1 MDLRLHCRSRGYVP
15 AGVMGL
21 ALIIAGILSPT
32 ALATSITDVW
42 APTTSDTTEVNLYQ
56 VYNSIFATSY
66 ASSNAIPQVSPDEIF
81 NLLGGAAV
89 VTAQARYAGLGQQ
102 FGYYQ
107 PTDSSGPIIY
117 TQEFNIQDPNSGSPL
132 AGFSTVISPTGDFGF
147 YDLVGGVY
155 WHSQASL
162 NPNGEDHMV
171 TLATADPNTFL
182 LAFEDLPFALS
193 DRDFN
198 DLVIEVTVRP
208 GNIVPE
214 PASISLLGIGI
225 AGMVLRKYRGKKTA

>member
-107 PTDSSGPIIY
+107 PTDSR
-117 TQEFNIQDPNSGSPL
+117 
-132 AGFSTVISPTGDFGF
+132 
-147 YDLVGGVY
+147 
-155 WHSQASL
+155 
-162 NPNGEDHMV
+162 NGEDHMV